1 MNINKLINQPVEYY
15 LNMKGKNIRNE
26 LCNFL
31 GTIFNINI
39 EDIES
44 INDTINIIHNAS
56 LVIDDIEDNSLLRR
70 SNDCAHI
77 KYGIP
82 LSINSGYMS
91 IFKVLSD
98 FNKQD
103 NIGYEIKFKI
113 VENLYYGHIGQ
124 GMDIYYTKEK
134 IIPTINEYNTMVEY
148 KTGLMFISILDL
160 IMSKTNNV
168 VFKKRYDILLIALN
182 KLSRLFQIRDDYINL
197 CDPNYWK
204 EKGFCEDFDE
214 QKISYII
221 VMLNNNKVQNY
232 NIINELLFK
241 NHKSVEDKV
250 NLLLLIYY
258 SDVLDLVYDVMVK
271 LKTEILEI
279 INIEFILDKLPF
291 SKFNKDSIKKFFN

>member
-103 NIGYEIKFKI
+103 NI
-113 VENLYYGHIGQ
+113 L
-124 GMDIYYTKEK
+124 M
-134 IIPTINEYNTMVEY
+134 PT
-148 KTGLMFISILDL
+148 
-160 IMSKTNNV
+160 
-168 VFKKRYDILLIALN
+168 R
-182 KLSRLFQIRDDYINL
+182 LSQKNDRAFRKNRPRSCPTRLQ
-197 CDPNYWK
+197 
-204 EKGFCEDFDE
+204 
-214 QKISYII
+214 
-221 VMLNNNKVQNY
+221 
-232 NIINELLFK
+232 
-241 NHKSVEDKV
+241 
-250 NLLLLIYY
+250 
-258 SDVLDLVYDVMVK
+258 
-271 LKTEILEI
+271 
-279 INIEFILDKLPF
+279 IEFQRTRL
-291 SKFNKDSIKKFFN
+291 